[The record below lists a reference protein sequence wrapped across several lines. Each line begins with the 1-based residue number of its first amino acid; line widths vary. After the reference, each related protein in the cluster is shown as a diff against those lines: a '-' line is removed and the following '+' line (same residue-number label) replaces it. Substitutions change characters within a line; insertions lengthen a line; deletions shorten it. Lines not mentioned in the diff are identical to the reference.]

1 MRKCLVS
8 LMLALGL
15 LTTVSAPAVA
25 AERPKLVVM
34 CFGGAYQNF
43 FETELIPE
51 FSKAND
57 VDIVLAIGLAKDWMA
72 EMRASGKDKAPYDV
86 LMFNEIWS
94 AQMRREGYMLPLTP
108 AMIPNLDNAMMQV
121 KDPTNG
127 DVLGVIGVIQPAG
140 LGYRTDLLPNPPKSW
155 KDLWNPEY
163 KGQVG
168 LYTLT
173 NSLGAM
179 TVLSVGKVWFGDEHK
194 YDEAIDKIAELK
206 PFKQTDFSGDMEKLL
221 SLGEISVGVIDMPA
235 VARLR
240 QQGLPLG
247 WVEPEE
253 HMVMFEQV
261 FSIHKASKYPDLAA
275 KWIDYI
281 LTPEVQEKFTKRF
294 VTTPAIKGGTVPDEL
309 KTEVLGPEAVSRIAS
324 WDWNAFNDAKARLI
338 RVWNQKINR

>member
-1 MRKCLVS
+1 M
-8 LMLALGL
+8 
-15 LTTVSAPAVA
+15 
-25 AERPKLVVM
+25 
-34 CFGGAYQNF
+34 
-43 FETELIPE
+43 
-51 FSKAND
+51 
-57 VDIVLAIGLAKDWMA
+57 
-72 EMRASGKDKAPYDV
+72 
-86 LMFNEIWS
+86 
-94 AQMRREGYMLPLTP
+94 
-108 AMIPNLDNAMMQV
+108 
-121 KDPTNG
+121 
-127 DVLGVIGVIQPAG
+127 
-140 LGYRTDLLPNPPKSW
+140 
-155 KDLWNPEY
+155 WNPEY

-281 LTPEVQEKFTKRF
+281 LTPEVRKSSPSASSPLR
-294 VTTPAIKGGTVPDEL
+294 P
-309 KTEVLGPEAVSRIAS
+309 SRA
-324 WDWNAFNDAKARLI
+324 ARC
-338 RVWNQKINR
+338 RMT

>member
-1 MRKCLVS
+1 
-8 LMLALGL
+8 
-15 LTTVSAPAVA
+15 
-25 AERPKLVVM
+25 
-34 CFGGAYQNF
+34 
-43 FETELIPE
+43 
-51 FSKAND
+51 
-57 VDIVLAIGLAKDWMA
+57 
-72 EMRASGKDKAPYDV
+72 
-86 LMFNEIWS
+86 
-94 AQMRREGYMLPLTP
+94 QMRRKGYMLPLTP

-235 VARLR
+235 VARL
-240 QQGLPLG
+240 
-247 WVEPEE
+247 
-253 HMVMFEQV
+253 
-261 FSIHKASKYPDLAA
+261 
-275 KWIDYI
+275 
-281 LTPEVQEKFTKRF
+281 
-294 VTTPAIKGGTVPDEL
+294 
-309 KTEVLGPEAVSRIAS
+309 
-324 WDWNAFNDAKARLI
+324 
-338 RVWNQKINR
+338 